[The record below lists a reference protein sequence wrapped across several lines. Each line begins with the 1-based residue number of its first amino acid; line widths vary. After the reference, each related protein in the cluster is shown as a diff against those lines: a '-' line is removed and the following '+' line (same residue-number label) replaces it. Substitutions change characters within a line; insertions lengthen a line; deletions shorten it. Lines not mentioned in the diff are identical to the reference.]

1 MKTLYIMLAVGI
13 IALGTGVILSGSA
26 NADSVSALQVVPGSS
41 LYQPVQY
48 FGGSFGNRGFS
59 GGIYYGAPYAPYSLY
74 GLGAG
79 PYSSYGDGEGYYR
92 DGKRVCVW
100 SGYDY
105 NCYRA
110 YR

>member
-59 GGIYYGAPYAPYSLY
+59 GGAYFGSPYGYGYGFGSPY
-74 GLGAG
+74 GT
-79 PYSSYGDGEGYYR
+79 SYGDGEGYYR